1 MREEPE
7 IRDEIALHV
16 RAAARPREESEQ
28 LVSRLLGP
36 CYPGGPA
43 DRDEPVA
50 RGWLRVWGPIRVVVA
65 VPVCRCATG
74 RCAICN

>member
-7 IRDEIALHV
+7 IREELAAYV
-16 RAAARPREESEQ
+16 RAAARPQLESE
-28 LVSRLLGP
+28 LLTDRLMRS
-36 CYPGGPA
+36 CWPGGHD

-50 RGWLRVWGPIRVVVA
+50 RGWLRLWGPVKVVVA
-65 VPVCRCATG
+65 APVCRCDQG